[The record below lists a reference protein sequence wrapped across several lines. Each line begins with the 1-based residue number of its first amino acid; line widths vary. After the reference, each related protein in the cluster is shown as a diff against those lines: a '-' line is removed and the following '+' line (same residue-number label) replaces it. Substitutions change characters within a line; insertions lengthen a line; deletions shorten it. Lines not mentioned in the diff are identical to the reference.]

1 MLPLLASLL
10 RHNAHGRHSGGWAAQ
25 AAYTVATRGVDCACA
40 LHLAIPSYLPSV
52 PTCAEVKQTLI
63 QTSPA
68 DFSKATPTCM
78 RQGCAHCSIAR
89 ALH

>member
-1 MLPLLASLL
+1 MLPLLARLL
-10 RHNAHGRHSGGWAAQ
+10 PRNAHGRHSGGWAA
-25 AAYTVATRGVDCACA
+25 YTVATLGVDCVCA
-40 LHLAIPSYLPSV
+40 LHLALPSYLPSV